1 MKKDK
6 AKELH
11 SKTDPELQ
19 KQLTDIVSDLQK
31 IQLDS
36 NMGKIK
42 NTNLYHEKL
51 KSIARIKTVLRS
63 RHTTIQHSAEQ
74 KKELQ
79 T

>member
-51 KSIARIKTVLRS
+51 K
-63 RHTTIQHSAEQ
+63 
-74 KKELQ
+74 
-79 T
+79 